1 MAWEASRV
9 LEFVVY
15 ATKRRNFV
23 KYVKG
28 FQYRRKNAA

>member
-1 MAWEASRV
+1 MAGEASRV
-9 LEFVVY
+9 LGFVVY
-15 ATKRRNFV
+15 GTKGRNFV